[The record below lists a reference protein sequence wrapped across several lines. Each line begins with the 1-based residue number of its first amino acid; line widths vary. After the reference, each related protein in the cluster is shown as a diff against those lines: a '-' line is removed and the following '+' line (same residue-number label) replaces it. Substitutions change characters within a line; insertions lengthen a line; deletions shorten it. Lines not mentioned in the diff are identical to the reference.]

1 MDKFEVHI
9 SPEELEELT
18 SRSPF
23 NLKKDLKNLSAELV
37 QRIAEEIA
45 HTLHYDIDRP
55 PSLVARFIE
64 KERKAAWVKIR
75 IEDVQRDAGKSNGYR
90 CIVLVDMMNRHAFLL
105 HLYRHSHG
113 ERDNIS
119 SREENKLKKLVNDYV
134 EALNAMN

>member
-1 MDKFEVHI
+1 M
-9 SPEELEELT
+9 
-18 SRSPF
+18 
-23 NLKKDLKNLSAELV
+23 
-37 QRIAEEIA
+37 
-45 HTLHYDIDRP
+45 
-55 PSLVARFIE
+55 ARFIE